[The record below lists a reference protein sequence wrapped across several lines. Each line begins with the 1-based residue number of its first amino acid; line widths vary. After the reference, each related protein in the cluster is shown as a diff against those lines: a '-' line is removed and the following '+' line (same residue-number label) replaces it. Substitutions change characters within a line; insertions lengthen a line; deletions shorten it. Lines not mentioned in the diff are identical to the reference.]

1 MSILNVS
8 ATCENPVVYLSTEGF
23 LPSIEQSFILIRKF
37 YLIVSIIDSVYHK
50 KFNQI

>member
-23 LPSIEQSFILIRKF
+23 LPSIEQSFILIRNF
-37 YLIVSIIDSVYHK
+37 YLKVSIIDS
-50 KFNQI
+50 FFLEMPNQI